1 MSFKRNYEK
10 ICFEKRLKPS
20 AVCNAIGLSYS
31 TYTLWTET
39 SVPRKSTLKKLADY
53 LGVTEE
59 ELLRDD
65 SQKPDAISN
74 ITVGDNNIINNG
86 NNITNNIR
94 KSTAPKG
101 DASDEKRTYLL
112 NIFMNCDEE
121 GRDRMIREAEKIL
134 LDRLKN
140 K

>member
-1 MSFKRNYEK
+1 MFKRNFEI
-10 ICFEKRLKPS
+10 ICIKKGLKPTIVCR
-20 AVCNAIGLSYS
+20 AVGLAASVYS
-31 TYTLWTET
+31 DWTDT
-39 SVPRKSTLKKLADY
+39 SVPRKSTIKKLADY

-65 SQKPDAISN
+65 SQKPDTISN
-74 ITVGDNNIINNG
+74 ITVGDNNIIKNG

-101 DASDEKRTYLL
+101 DASDDKRTYLL

>member
-1 MSFKRNYEK
+1 MFKRNFER
-10 ICFEKRLKPS
+10 ICFENGLKPT
-20 AVCNAIGLSYS
+20 AVLRDIGMNAS
-31 TYTLWTET
+31 TYTGWDES
-39 SVPRKSTLKKLADY
+39 SVPRRGTLKKLADY

-65 SQKPDAISN
+65 SQKPDTISN

-94 KSTAPKG
+94 KSTAHEG

-134 LDRLKN
+134 LDRLKGQ
-140 K
+140 